1 MSGFLDNCVNFGG
14 DVLATNGEYR
24 KMLLDFYDTVM
35 TSRNLGAEDRCVA
48 CKLGEAMLLS
58 LRGNIDEVRH
68 VSVSLE
74 PLPRTQAHS
83 LFPPSQAIP
92 TFIERSMTF
101 LLSKNTDEDF
111 VVTTSLYLHSLE
123 VLISSILY
131 NPALSLAILDGHD
144 WTQQFF
150 ANWFKNLPK
159 MTRVHDKKM
168 TIAAICA
175 LLEWLATVG
184 AGAPLA
190 QSSSQ
195 LVVGAI
201 QVFRE
206 LPLALASEWRILEPR

>member
-1 MSGFLDNCVNFGG
+1 M
-14 DVLATNGEYR
+14 
-24 KMLLDFYDTVM
+24 
-35 TSRNLGAEDRCVA
+35 
-48 CKLGEAMLLS
+48 
-58 LRGNIDEVRH
+58 
-68 VSVSLE
+68 
-74 PLPRTQAHS
+74 
-83 LFPPSQAIP
+83 
-92 TFIERSMTF
+92 TFI
-101 LLSKNTDEDF
+101 LSKNTDEDF

-184 AGAPLA
+184 VGAPLA

-206 LPLALASEWRILEPR
+206 LPSALASESTALTSTRL